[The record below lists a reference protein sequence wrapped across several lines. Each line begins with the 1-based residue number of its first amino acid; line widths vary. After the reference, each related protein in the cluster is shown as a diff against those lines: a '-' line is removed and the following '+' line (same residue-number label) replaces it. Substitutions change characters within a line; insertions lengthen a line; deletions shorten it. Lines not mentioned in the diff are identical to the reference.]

1 MSTTTTTAH
10 CLPSTIFNY
19 VDTRCLQLPRSWV
32 RPAHIG
38 PSRCRMY
45 REYFPHEWIAAPATM
60 HKPFFAPLSSL
71 RNVNVSTVDTATRGF
86 NLFQMPPEILSRII
100 LELDIVST
108 NWFSQANRQ
117 TRFVTTALP
126 QYRQVVQHGAQA
138 IKAMLRANLVDC
150 FSYRELHRALIQEQ
164 CSLCGKF
171 GGFLFLLTC
180 TRCCYTCIHTAS
192 ELAVTQISCLRN
204 GDRYLLG
211 LSRVYSDQD
220 ESHWE
225 TFKTKFHEKLDTA
238 DVRWMMVP
246 DRSDHKNRLKDER
259 GVSVKDMLEICRSI
273 DSPDLGV
280 VQKLESNTLRYYSKA
295 CIVYPWLDQRTMR
308 EEHGLRCLLC
318 PRLPFPYHE
327 KRQLVWQY
335 QSAYFHYLQFYSEN
349 GVNSFQKHLESCT
362 RAQELLKK
370 RRLREPLRSQRR
382 TRQSQFKKLGSACGY
397 HASVIRR
404 YAHLIKYAI

>member
-1 MSTTTTTAH
+1 MEMEDQ
-10 CLPSTIFNY
+10 Y
-19 VDTRCLQLPRSWV
+19 K
-32 RPAHIG
+32 
-38 PSRCRMY
+38 
-45 REYFPHEWIAAPATM
+45 EYFPYEWIAAPATM
-60 HKPFFAPLSSL
+60 HKPFFAPVSSF
-71 RNVNVSTVDTATRGF
+71 RNVNIPTVDTATRGF

-108 NWFSQANRQ
+108 NCFSQANRQ

-138 IKAMLRANLVDC
+138 IKAMVRANLGHC
-150 FSYRELHRALIQEQ
+150 FRYRELHCALIQEQ
-164 CSLCGKF
+164 CILCGKF

-204 GDRYLLG
+204 GDKPLLG
-211 LSRVYSDQD
+211 LSPVYSDQD

-225 TFKTKFHEKLDTA
+225 TFKTKLHEKLDTA

-259 GVSVKDMLEICRSI
+259 AVSVKDMLEIYRSI
-273 DSPDLGV
+273 DFPDLGV
-280 VQKLESNTLRYYSKA
+280 VQKLENNTLRYYSKA
-295 CIVYPWLDQRTMR
+295 CIVYPWLDQRTMSA
-308 EEHGLRCLLC
+308 EHGVQCMLC

-327 KRQLVWQY
+327 KRQHVWQY
-335 QSAYFHYLQFYSEN
+335 QHTYFHYRHYYSKN

-362 RAQELLKK
+362 RAQELLS
-370 RRLREPLRSQRR
+370 LREHLRSQRR
-382 TRQSQFKKLGSACGY
+382 RRQSQLKKLGSACGY
-397 HASVIRR
+397 HASVVQR
-404 YAHLIKYAI
+404 YAHLSMYAI